1 MKTGSP
7 GQYEGYI
14 VDVLDALAESN
25 NFTYS
30 ITPEQDGV
38 YGVKDDKGNWNGM
51 MGRLVSKVRTTR
63 VYSSSC
69 AFNSMS
75 ENMIEKLW
83 LWKIIVKIEHDWQ
96 LVMSVFYSCV
106 GMINVWYVML

>member
-7 GQYEGYI
+7 GQYEGYT
-14 VDVLDALAESN
+14 VDVLDALAEAN

-51 MGRLVSKVRTTR
+51 MGQLVSKVRTIAPLIFIQ
-63 VYSSSC
+63 C
-69 AFNSMS
+69 
-75 ENMIEKLW
+75 EKICLKKCCYKYK
-83 LWKIIVKIEHDWQ
+83 LNVA
-96 LVMSVFYSCV
+96 YSCHV
-106 GMINVWYVML
+106 SFLFM

>member
-51 MGRLVSKVRTTR
+51 MGQLVGKVRTTR

-75 ENMIEKLW
+75 ENMIEKL
-83 LWKIIVKIEHDWQ
+83 
-96 LVMSVFYSCV
+96 
-106 GMINVWYVML
+106 

>member
-7 GQYEGYI
+7 GQYEGYT
-14 VDVLDALAESN
+14 VDVLDALAEAN

-51 MGRLVSKVRTTR
+51 MGQLVSKVRTVS
-63 VYSSSC
+63 VYNSSPD
-69 AFNSMS
+69 
-75 ENMIEKLW
+75 LY
-83 LWKIIVKIEHDWQ
+83 
-96 LVMSVFYSCV
+96 SV
-106 GMINVWYVML
+106 